1 LPRLVYQAAMFTNR
15 TSIGRNLLITLIA
28 LLSFSYANPPAPLE
42 SDKKDTQIVK
52 LQEHVDV
59 PDTNVLRSGTEV
71 TTSSFK
77 VSFDFNFVSSE
88 SSYSNSLQVHLDH
101 VLTEKERFQSA
112 FKIYLQFLRLLI

>member
-1 LPRLVYQAAMFTNR
+1 LPRLIYRAKMFTNR

-28 LLSFSYANPPAPLE
+28 LLSFSFANPPVQPE
-42 SDKKDTQIVK
+42 SNKRDTQIVK
-52 LQEHVDV
+52 LQEHVDI

-77 VSFDFNFVSSE
+77 VSFDFNFISSE
-88 SSYSNSLQVHLDH
+88 CFYSNSLQVHFDH
-101 VLTEKERFQSA
+101 ILTEKERFQSA

>member
-1 LPRLVYQAAMFTNR
+1 MLTNR

-28 LLSFSYANPPAPLE
+28 LLSFSFANPPAIPK
-42 SDKKDTQIVK
+42 DNKKDTQIVK

-71 TTSSFK
+71 TTSAFK
-77 VSFDFNFVSSE
+77 VSFDFNFISSE
-88 SSYSNSLQVHLDH
+88 SFYSNSLQVHLNH
-101 VLTEKERFQSA
+101 VLTEKERFKSS